1 MEIPAL
7 RTERKLKEEWNQI
20 GPFNRHIEEYSKT
33 INSLVLR
40 LKQVGRVA
48 TELEELAHEEEKMLI
63 SLGYQVISIRF
74 LMTGIADHFG
84 LLFSVLAKYTEK
96 IPAETVL
103 MLQAGLDIILKRCE
117 KSEDEVIK
125 QQEKLS
131 GLLKTYIDSTT
142 KYSEAT
148 DGATWHKSNA
158 NSAWKVGLGFVG
170 AGLVGGAVTFFT
182 LGLGL
187 PFVIAGSALTGGA
200 ITSSVSH
207 AVSNDQE
214 KKEIVF
220 SEVRD
225 LVKDKRDLYQELYK
239 KTAMIINSV
248 KLLCGAE
255 QDAMSYLSIGSKI
268 AVESSLNQSTEHI
281 KALLKCTA
289 EFLLVL
295 EKRKLITIS
304 DTLSK
309 ELQFNP
315 MKSNHETLL
324 SDIKPHEK

>member
-207 AVSNDQE
+207 AVSNG
-214 KKEIVF
+214 K
-220 SEVRD
+220 SE
-225 LVKDKRDLYQELYK
+225 
-239 KTAMIINSV
+239 T
-248 KLLCGAE
+248 
-255 QDAMSYLSIGSKI
+255 
-268 AVESSLNQSTEHI
+268 SL
-281 KALLKCTA
+281 
-289 EFLLVL
+289 
-295 EKRKLITIS
+295 
-304 DTLSK
+304 
-309 ELQFNP
+309 
-315 MKSNHETLL
+315 
-324 SDIKPHEK
+324 